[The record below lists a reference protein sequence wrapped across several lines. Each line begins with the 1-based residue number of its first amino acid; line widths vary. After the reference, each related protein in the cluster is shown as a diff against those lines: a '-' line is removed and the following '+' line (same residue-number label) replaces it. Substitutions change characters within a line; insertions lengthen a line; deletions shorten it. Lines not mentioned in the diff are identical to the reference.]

1 MYKRQVMETYIIG
14 FDGDLYGQD
23 IAVALVRF
31 IRPEA
36 KFAGLDELKAQI
48 ARDKEEALK

>member
-1 MYKRQVMETYIIG
+1 MTATFTVRS
-14 FDGDLYGQD
+14 